1 MASGTLTQQQQSD
14 QPDWTANDWDAWR
27 QRYPTP
33 GGDTGEGPA
42 QSGSTSTDPFAAMGG
57 GVQTAGG
64 GWVPKNHPLAAS
76 GTVPITKNDA
86 VVPPGGGPANPVTSN
101 APPNPTTSNPAF
113 QDAFRTSLMGL
124 MTQDP
129 YDPAAI
135 QKQIQPAVNAYGQ
148 QQSRVTDDER
158 AALQERLA
166 QQGLTSS
173 GASDTGTAQIYE
185 QAATDRAGFA
195 SKLAISQMQAR
206 QQQLMQALQLGAGVL
221 TDDQKNM
228 LTKELGDIDAALRG
242 RAIDVQSSLGQ
253 GSLSNQLTLGQGQL
267 SLGLLEALLGNQQA
281 NNTLGFNIG
290 AYTQNQNTNP
300 FTGLF

>member
-33 GGDTGEGPA
+33 GQSTGGAPAEGA
-42 QSGSTSTDPFAAMGG
+42 SADPFTAMGG
-57 GVQTAGG
+57 GVQTPGG
-64 GWVPKNHPLAAS
+64 GWVPKDHPLAAS
-76 GTVPITKNDA
+76 GTVPVQTNDA
-86 VVPPGGGPANPVTSN
+86 VTPPAGPANGVTSN
-101 APPNPTTSNPAF
+101 APPNPTTANPAF
-113 QDAFRTSLMGL
+113 QDAFRTSLMGM
-124 MTQDP
+124 MTQNP

-135 QKQIQPAVNAYGQ
+135 QQQIQPAVNAYGQ
-148 QQSRVTDDER
+148 QQSRVTDDQR

-166 QQGLTSS
+166 QSGLAQS

-185 QAATDRAGFA
+185 NEATNRAGFA
-195 SKLAISQMQAR
+195 SNLALQQMQSR
-206 QQQLMQALQLGAGVL
+206 QQQLMQALQIGSGVL
-221 TDDQKNM
+221 SNDQKNM
-228 LTKELGDIDAALRG
+228 LTKELADIDAAIRN
-242 RAIDVQSSLGQ
+242 RALDVQSSLGT

-267 SLGLLEALLGNQQA
+267 SLGLLEALLNNQQA